1 MSKNYI
7 PALTWDWLTPV
18 YDFVLR
24 FIMHEQVFKQLLV
37 KQIDPQPGDK
47 ILDLGCG
54 TGTLTLMIRK
64 QQPDA
69 DLIGLDGDEQVL
81 KIARQKS
88 QQAGFTNIQWE
99 KGFATNLP
107 YQDNTFELVASC
119 LVIHHLILPDKR
131 KAFEEVFRILKPGGS
146 FNIAD
151 FGIAHNGSMRLISK
165 IMSRFEHTAENFKGQ
180 IPLLL
185 EEAGFK
191 NVKETTHLNSIFGP
205 LSLYR
210 AEKNE

>member
-1 MSKNYI
+1 MNKNYI

-24 FIMHEQVFKQLLV
+24 FIMREQVFKQLLV
-37 KQIDPQPGDK
+37 KQINPQPGDK

-54 TGTLTLMIRK
+54 TGTLTLMIHK

-69 DLIGLDGDEQVL
+69 DLTGLDGDEQVL

-88 QQAGFTNIQWE
+88 HQAGFTKIHWE
-99 KGFATNLP
+99 NGMAFNLP
-107 YQDNTFELVASC
+107 YQEESFEIVASC
-119 LVIHHLILPDKR
+119 LVIHHLVLPEKR
-131 KAFEEVFRILKPGGS
+131 KTFQEVFRILKPEGS

-151 FGIAHNGSMRLISK
+151 FGIAHNGFMRLISM
-165 IMSRFEHTAENFKGQ
+165 IMSRFEHTVENFKGQ

-185 EEAGFK
+185 EEAGFG
-191 NVKETTHLNSIFGP
+191 NVKETVHLNSIFGP

-210 AEKNE
+210 AEKHD